1 MNAKISRVLVIIVI
15 VGYVLIFTQSFL
27 YLRSR
32 FFTTNPTP
40 TPTPT
45 PTPVVAK
52 PYEPGEV
59 YVQELN
65 LFDGKLY
72 RIYDVDADGT
82 CWVTVSPTGASR
94 SISCLR
100 GNHGNNKPISE

>member
-1 MNAKISRVLVIIVI
+1 MKKWTRPLTIAEFLLLIYFVVSII
-15 VGYVLIFTQSFL
+15 GFA
-27 YLRSR
+27 YLKSIYPAPDKVV
-32 FFTTNPTP
+32 TESS
-40 TPTPT
+40 
-45 PTPVVAK
+45 TPVVAK

-94 SISCLR
+94 AISCLR
-100 GNHGNNKPISE
+100 GNHGNNKAISE

>member
-1 MNAKISRVLVIIVI
+1 MKKSFGPLTITEFIL
-15 VGYVLIFTQSFL
+15 LICLFVSILCIPFL
-27 YLRSR
+27 KFYYLPPK
-32 FFTTNPTP
+32 TI
-40 TPTPT
+40 PT

-52 PYEPGEV
+52 PFEPGEV

-94 SISCLR
+94 AISCLR

>member
-1 MNAKISRVLVIIVI
+1 MNAKISRVLIIIVI

-40 TPTPT
+40 TPP

-100 GNHGNNKPISE
+100 GNHGNNKAISE